1 VPAGRCIVYLE
12 GGYDL
17 DALTACTG
25 AALGALVDIEYRP
38 EAASSG
44 GPGRNVVD
52 AVAHMRAA
60 DPH

>member
-1 VPAGRCIVYLE
+1 VVYLE

-25 AALGALVDIEYRP
+25 ATLGALVDIEFRP
-38 EAASSG
+38 ERSSSG

-52 AVAHMRAA
+52 AVAHLRATQ
-60 DPH
+60 PH